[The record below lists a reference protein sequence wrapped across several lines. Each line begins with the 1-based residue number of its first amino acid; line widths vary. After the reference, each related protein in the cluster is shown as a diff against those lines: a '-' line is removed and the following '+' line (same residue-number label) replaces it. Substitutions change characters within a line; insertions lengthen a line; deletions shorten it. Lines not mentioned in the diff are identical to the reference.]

1 MKFLVFILILC
12 AVGFIVYKF
21 VGKKIVAN
29 LSDAQSSPVGAISS
43 SASLPKKGF
52 RMMTYQEALEAS
64 KQFIYNITKA
74 VMQRFTPDS
83 QQYLLDLGKKLVK
96 NGVTYLHVVDVAALS
111 AEKEKQLSH
120 LQKEQPSSIGVGK
133 K

>member
-1 MKFLVFILILC
+1 MKIAITIAAILVFLFAFFLYRKKKKDSEGNKPENQANI
-12 AVGFIVYKF
+12 IVPRNR
-21 VGKKIVAN
+21 KIN
-29 LSDAQSSPVGAISS
+29 F
-43 SASLPKKGF
+43 K
-52 RMMTYQEALEAS
+52 MMTYQEALEAS

-83 QQYLLDLGKKLVK
+83 QETLLELGKKLVK

-120 LQKEQPSSIGVGK
+120 LQQQRDSSK
-133 K
+133 TQQRS